1 MDSKHS
7 TVSLRG
13 DFLKM
18 ANEELVV
25 LGKDALA
32 KGGLGFDAGVFQL
45 RPAFLKLLQPMNLLG
60 QPAGTLLDTE
70 SKNTFTDIQVV
81 LMNKPAQARKKYFPG
96 NNFTRD
102 SVQCF
107 STDMIVPHA
116 SAKDKQAMD
125 CAHCQHSSWDKWRQ
139 TRSKTDLP
147 ACKEYWT
154 LSFVERTTR
163 MPYKMNVEGGSISTF
178 KEGMAQL
185 ARMGAMLLAN
195 VKQENLKITEENKT
209 LPADQQKPLKPAPSI
224 FDISFHIY
232 VIAPQPGD
240 SNRNYRLGFKDF
252 RSLKPEDREEF
263 GSLFLQYVNRFQQQ
277 ANATPDPSEEEILGA
292 EQANGA
298 PAATTVIPTPQ
309 GVVLPSTGAA
319 PVEGVVLPPT
329 GQGQQKSDIVI

>member
-32 KGGLGFDAGVFQL
+32 KGGLGFDAGIFQL
-45 RPAFLKLLQPMNLLG
+45 RPAFLKLLQPMNLLSL
-60 QPAGTLLDTE
+60 PAGTLLDTE

-107 STDMIVPHA
+107 STDMTVPHA

-125 CAHCQHSSWDKWRQ
+125 CAHCIHASWDKWRQ
-139 TRSKTDLP
+139 TRSNTDLP

-163 MPYKMNVEGGSISTF
+163 MPYKMNVEGGSISNF

-185 ARMGAMLLAN
+185 ARTGAMMLAN

-209 LPADQQKPLKPAPSI
+209 LPADQQKPLKPAPSV
-224 FDISFHIY
+224 FDISFRIY
-232 VIAPQPGD
+232 VIAPQAGD
-240 SNRNYRLGFKDF
+240 SNRNYKLGFKDF
-252 RSLKPEDREEF
+252 RALKPEDREEF
-263 GSLFLQYVNRFQQQ
+263 GSLFLQYVTRIQQQ
-277 ANATPDPSEEEILGA
+277 ANVPADPTEEEILA
-292 EQANGA
+292 EQPAAA
-298 PAATTVIPTPQ
+298 PASAAAA
-309 GVVLPSTGAA
+309 SA
-319 PVEGVVLPPT
+319 PVQGVVLPPT
-329 GQGQQKSDIVI
+329 GNVTVSTPTTSGAKSDIVI